1 MSKTEC
7 LGPSPN
13 SLLLIPSWSTAVHSA
28 WPRNPTLIL
37 DSLLPLTCYIRSN
50 SKYSDPCAPS
60 PLHTL
65 TPPGS
70 PCFSLNMQNTLPLGS
85 VLFPHLLA
93 TMLLSRVPT
102 WCTSNPIKVSLSE
115 NLFLMTLSYLI
126 TFYLL
131 NFYLSP

>member
-13 SLLLIPSWSTAVHSA
+13 SLLLMPSWPTAVHSA
-28 WPRNPTLIL
+28 WPRNPDSSSTLYFL
-37 DSLLPLTCYIRSN
+37 SLYIQS
-50 SKYSDPCAPS
+50 SSECSDPCPPS

-65 TPPGS
+65 APPWS
-70 PCFSLNMQNTLPLGS
+70 PCLSLNMQSTLPLGS

-93 TMLLSRVPT
+93 IMLLSHVPT
-102 WCTSNPIKVSLSE
+102 WCTSNPIQVSLSE
-115 NLFLMTLSYLI
+115 NLSLMTLSYPI